1 MITNRTKRNDLES
14 FVIIWIISSNDRVVL
29 KAQVGLHK
37 MVMKIL
43 LISPERERKKE
54 EAFLFRLGFLN
65 LPYLAA
71 ATPSDVE
78 VKIVDEAFEKI
89 NFDEKVDLVGIT
101 AQTPVAPR
109 AYQIAEEFKRRG
121 IPVIMGGVH
130 VSMLPEEALQHL
142 DAVVI
147 GEAEGVWPQLIEDFK
162 RGQMKQVYQ
171 GDQLVSPSELPLPR
185 RDLLNDKFYFP
196 LKLLETTRG
205 CPHHCDFCGV
215 SRFFGNRYR
224 NRSIAEIDLDL
235 STLFKKGPVMNRFVK
250 ECLSLFSNDLPYFLK
265 KRLLYIIDSNVAGDR
280 RFALDLLALLKEY
293 DLLWYGHAPVSVA
306 FDKPLLD
313 GFSRS
318 GCIALNIGF
327 ESFSTKNLK
336 AMGKGFNHPSRYAD
350 AVKRIHD
357 QGIGIMGTF
366 IVGLDDDDSR
376 VFQRIIDF
384 CIDFRLD
391 WALTFIMAP
400 YPGTD
405 SFARL
410 EKEGRIFCKD
420 WEKYDSLHVV
430 YQPLLMSV
438 EELEKGVKTV
448 WKEVFSLSSIY
459 QRILKRPWVHPL
471 FYLIMNLQFYQLT
484 KKW

>member
-1 MITNRTKRNDLES
+1 M
-14 FVIIWIISSNDRVVL
+14 
-29 KAQVGLHK
+29 
-37 MVMKIL
+37 
-43 LISPERERKKE
+43 ISPERERKKE

-71 ATPSDVE
+71 VTPSDVE
-78 VKIVDEAFEKI
+78 VKIVDEAFEKVS
-89 NFDEKVDLVGIT
+89 FVEKVDLVGLT

-109 AYQIAEEFKRRG
+109 AYQIAEEFKKRG
-121 IPVIMGGVH
+121 IPVVMGGVH
-130 VSMLPEEALQHL
+130 ASMLSEEALQHV

-147 GEAEGVWPQLIEDFK
+147 GEAEEVWPQLIEDFK

-171 GDQLVSPSELPLPR
+171 GNGFVNPSKLPLPR
-185 RDLLNDKFYFP
+185 RDLLNDQFYFP

-215 SRFFGNRYR
+215 SRFFGFRYR
-224 NRSIAEIDLDL
+224 NRPISEIDRELG
-235 STLFKKGPVMNRFVK
+235 TLFKKGPVMNSFGK
-250 ECLSLFSNDLPYFLK
+250 NFLSLFNKDLPYFLK
-265 KRLLYIIDSNVAGDR
+265 RRLLYIIDSNIAGDR
-280 RFALDLLALLKEY
+280 RFALDLLTLLKEY
-293 DLLWYGHAPVSVA
+293 DLLWYGHAPVSIA
-306 FDKPLLD
+306 FDQKLLM
-313 GFSRS
+313 GFSQS
-318 GCIALNIGF
+318 GCTALNIGF

-336 AMGKGFNHPSRYAD
+336 VMGKGFNQPSRYIE
-350 AVKRIHD
+350 AVEKIHD

-366 IVGLDDDDSR
+366 MVGLDEDDSG

-384 CIDFRLD
+384 CVDSKLD

-410 EKEGRIFCKD
+410 EGEGRIFCRD
-420 WEKYDSLHVV
+420 WEKYDSLNVV

-438 EELEKGVKTV
+438 EELEKGMRRV

-459 QRILKRPWVHPL
+459 KRILKRPWIHPL
-471 FYLIMNLQFYQLT
+471 FYLAMNWQFHKLT